1 MHDLKS
7 NLTTN
12 MTEWPPERRIFPVTG
27 IELRVMDGPHPYCV
41 SEQNAISA
49 NWAEEIAANPA
60 LYDGR
65 MLLPRAIGIENGRI
79 RGESHIVPFSAFL
92 LWRKTRPVDLALH
105 LFGLPVIV
113 SSDGAVIAIRM
124 GKHTSNPGR
133 VYCAAGSLDPEDIRD
148 GICDMDGNMAREV
161 LEETGV
167 ALADAES
174 VSDFHALHDR
184 GVITVLRVYRF
195 AETADELIMRIG
207 RHIAEDPEPEIDEA
221 LAIRRAEPGLHAYL
235 PFMPPILDWALN
247 GGR

>member
-1 MHDLKS
+1 MHDFKS
-7 NLTTN
+7 KLTSN
-12 MTEWPPERRIFPVTG
+12 MSEWPPEGRIFPVTG
-27 IELRVMDGPHPYCV
+27 IDLRVMDGPHPYCI
-41 SEQNAISA
+41 SEQVAISA
-49 NWAEEIAANPA
+49 NWAEELAANPA

-65 MLLPRAIGIENGRI
+65 MLLPRAIAIENGVI

-133 VYCAAGSLDPEDIRD
+133 VYCAAGSLDPDDIRD
-148 GICDMDGNMAREV
+148 GICDMDCNMAREV

-167 ALADAES
+167 ALADAEN
-174 VSDFHALHDR
+174 VSEFHALHDR
-184 GVITVLRVYRF
+184 GVITVLRIYRF
-195 AETADELIMRIG
+195 AETAAELIERIG

-221 LAIRRAEPGLHAYL
+221 LAIRNAEPGLHTYL
-235 PFMPPILDWALN
+235 PFMPPVLEWVLHS
-247 GGR
+247 GR